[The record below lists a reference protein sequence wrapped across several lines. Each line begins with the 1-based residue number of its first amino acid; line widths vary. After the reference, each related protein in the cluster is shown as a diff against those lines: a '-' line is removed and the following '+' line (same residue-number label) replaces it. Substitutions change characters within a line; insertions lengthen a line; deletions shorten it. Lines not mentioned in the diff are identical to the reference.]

1 MKRAEVGLAEIA
13 RQWLRIGVI
22 GFGGPP
28 AHISLLRDMCVE
40 RHGWMTPQDFQR
52 AVAMANILP
61 GPASTQVAIYCAW
74 WLRGTAGA
82 LLGGLCFIAPG
93 LVAII
98 ALATVFLSSSPPQ
111 AVLAAGLGAGSAV
124 AAVALRAGLDIARPI
139 VHSTAGPMRL
149 RSIFYAL
156 AGAGAAATLGPLL
169 AAVLVICGLLELA
182 SERGGGLAA
191 FVLVPLRPSAVLAVA
206 GGIGAL
212 AWTALKVGAL
222 SFGGGFVIVP
232 LMQADAVSV
241 HHWMTHSQF
250 LNAVALGQVT
260 PGPVLQTV
268 AVVGYAAGGLGGALL
283 AAAVAFAPSFLFVLA
298 AAPNLERVVAD
309 RRASAFLAGAGAAA
323 AGAIMGAAIPLAT
336 ALAHGWQFALLGAS
350 LVALLIA
357 RRSIVLTLLASAGAG
372 VVLVAAGAP
381 GA

>member
-40 RHGWMTPQDFQR
+40 RRGWMTPQDFQR